1 MNKKAVILGY
11 GRMGKEH
18 ERAYR
23 ECNVEV
29 VHTTTREDPD
39 WYSNSIDY
47 VSVCTH
53 DDTHAAYI
61 IDALEAGHKVIAE
74 KPLCLTEDD
83 LKRIYKLATPE
94 NLYCNLPL
102 LELDWPE
109 CRGAEHIQANY
120 YWGRAEQLP
129 GWRGQ
134 IPSFSFVLGAGIHT
148 VSLALS
154 LGGRAIDGVE
164 ATGGNYLNESV
175 KFKTIIN
182 SWGSFVGG
190 GGFGSVI
197 DCTES
202 KAAHWHELRV
212 RSANRSTT
220 VRNYASDKTAGI
232 KRFIEGKYDRFHN
245 SFAAHSVCFA
255 IERALK
261 SGKRETVEY
270 LS

>member
-23 ECNVEV
+23 ECGVEV

-39 WYSNSIDY
+39 WHSNGIDY

-102 LELDWPE
+102 LEKEWGIAPDAWALST
-109 CRGAEHIQANY
+109 HY

-129 GWRGQ
+129 GWRGA
-134 IPSFSFVLGAGIHT
+134 IPNYSFVLGAGIHMA
-148 VSLALS
+148 SLALHIK
-154 LGGRAIDGVE
+154 GRAIRSVE
-164 ATGGNYLNESV
+164 AFAQMSEYAFPL
-175 KFKTIIN
+175 KFAVEGK
-182 SWGSFVGG
+182 FVG
-190 GGFGSVI
+190 SDCVWNSLVDCSQSRAKHAHEVI
-197 DCTES
+197 GYFDD
-202 KAAHWHELRV
+202 R
-212 RSANRSTT
+212 T
-220 VRNYASDKTAGI
+220 VSMWNYKTDKIAGI

-261 SGKRETVEY
+261 SGKREKVEY
-270 LS
+270 LE